1 MKEIDYIQIGLSI
14 KENRKKLKLT
24 QTELA
29 EMIGKTESSIRR
41 NEKGLRKIPNYVWKI
56 V

>member
-29 EMIGKTESSIRR
+29 EMIGKTESSIRKY
-41 NEKGLRKIPNYVWKI
+41 EKKV
-56 V
+56 